1 MQEMELE
8 LKEKDGIAKLII
20 NGTEIPY
27 LTRYKV
33 SNAVDDTGIVM
44 IELRIPI
51 KEIAVQA

>member
-44 IELRIPI
+44 IELRIPL
-51 KEIAVQA
+51 KEITVQA